1 MSMSGA
7 HVLAAPQAPPESA
20 HACVF
25 VQRVDPL
32 SIEISKST
40 MLQSTHSVSE
50 NVFVSSLQVLEEQ
63 AVAEKLPF
71 VWSQMH
77 FGVLSVHVPS
87 GQQQD
92 PYVPQSKLGQSDG
105 LETVL
110 PPNSAHSQSVVVRVT
125 DERQQVTVAPVQAQG
140 FEAQEVPEPLKSTF
154 TNTSHSACVRP
165 SIHPK

>member
-1 MSMSGA
+1 M
-7 HVLAAPQAPPESA
+7 V
-20 HACVF
+20 
-25 VQRVDPL
+25 
-32 SIEISKST
+32 
-40 MLQSTHSVSE
+40 QSTHSVSE

-71 VWSQMH
+71 DWSHMH
-77 FGVLSVHVPS
+77 FVMWSTHVPS

-92 PYVPQSKLGQSDG
+92 PYVAQSKLGQSEG

-110 PPNSAHSQSVVVRVT
+110 PPNSVQLQSVVVMVP

-154 TNTSHSACVRP
+154 TNISHSAFVSP
-165 SIHPK
+165 SMHPK